1 MSTTSPS
8 LTESDPLALLRPV
21 LRRKWLLLAIVVAS
35 TAGTYFLSARSPAL
49 YRSSTQVLVLSSK
62 VATIVSAG
70 QDALGGSDRN
80 SADQATLLL
89 SKAVSEAVIKQL
101 HLQTT
106 PEALASEVTAAP
118 VVGSDFVTVSV
129 VDTSPARAA
138 AVANAYVQQ
147 YLKVSNDQLVQQATA
162 AIARLQGQIAVT
174 GPKSAQRAYLQGLVH
189 QLQVLEAAGPS
200 ARQGNPA
207 QPSGIPISP
216 RPKRD
221 AVFGFAISLALGVAL
236 AFALER
242 LDPRIK
248 DVDDVSK
255 LYGLPLLSIV
265 PHAASPAEVQEGLA
279 AVPEELRE
287 PFRTLRTSMQL
298 TSLDWPIKRIA
309 VASGVSGE
317 GKSLVVRNL
326 ALTYREFGFDVVV
339 VEADVR
345 RPTLSGSFGV
355 EAGAGLTTL
364 LTGGC
369 ELSQA
374 LVQVDSASVDY
385 LVRLRVEGA
394 PEEPRA
400 GVASAT
406 SSGRLMLLASGSTP
420 PNPQAV
426 LASERM
432 RQVIQQ
438 LSDQFDIVLID
449 TPPLLVVS
457 DALPLLAQCDAVILV
472 SRVGKTKRQEAEK
485 ATASAQLDP
494 RVRVLGVVAN
504 DVAANSDKYYG
515 YK

>member
-1 MSTTSPS
+1 MATTSDS
-8 LTESDPLALLRPV
+8 LAESNPLSLARPV
-21 LRRKWLLLAIVVAS
+21 LRRKWLLLAIVLAS

-49 YRSSTQVLVLSSK
+49 YRSTTQVLVLSSK

-89 SKAVSEAVIKQL
+89 SKAVSEAVTRQL
-101 HLQTT
+101 HLQSAPTQ
-106 PEALASEVTAAP
+106 VTATP
-118 VVGSDFVTVSV
+118 VPGSDFVTVSV
-129 VDTSPARAA
+129 VDTSPGRAA

-147 YLKVSNDQLVQQATA
+147 YLRVSNDQLVQQATD
-162 AIARLQGQIAVT
+162 AITRLQGQVAVAP
-174 GPKSAQRAYLQGLVH
+174 PKSTQRTYLQALIH
-189 QLQVLEAAGPS
+189 QLQVLQAAGPS

-207 QPSGIPISP
+207 QASTVPFSP

-221 AVFGFAISLALGVAL
+221 AAFGFVISLALGVAL
-236 AFALER
+236 AFSLER

-248 DVDDVSK
+248 DVEEVSK
-255 LYGLPLLSIV
+255 LYSLPLLTVV
-265 PHAASPAEVQEGLA
+265 PHAASPTQVQEGLA
-279 AVPEELRE
+279 AVPDELRE
-287 PFRTLRTSMQL
+287 PFRTLRTSLQL
-298 TSLDWPIKRIA
+298 TSLDWPIRRIA
-309 VASGVSGE
+309 VASGISGE

-326 ALTYREFGFDVVV
+326 ALTYREFGLDVVV

-345 RPTLSGSFGV
+345 RPTLSASFGV

-369 ELSQA
+369 DLSQA
-374 LVQVDSASVDY
+374 LVQVDSANVDY
-385 LVRLRVEGA
+385 LVRLRVDAE
-394 PEEPRA
+394 PDEPRA

-438 LSDQFDIVLID
+438 LSEQFDIVLID
-449 TPPLLVVS
+449 TPPLLMVS
-457 DALPLLAQCDAVILV
+457 DALPLLAQCDAVIMV
-472 SRVGKTKRQEAEK
+472 SRVGRTKRQEAEK
-485 ATASAQLDP
+485 AAATAQLDP

-504 DVAANSDKYYG
+504 DVAAQQGQYYG